1 MATMKTVAIIVA
13 AGAGLRAGGDLPKQF
28 QLLEGKSV
36 LRHTL
41 EAFVRHPDIHTVITV
56 IAQGFENHYA
66 QAAVGL
72 ALPAAVIGG
81 ATRQES
87 CALGIAAAK
96 AMQPDAVLIHDAARP
111 FVSSKII
118 SDVIA
123 KLLEAEAVIPAL
135 PVADTMKRAVAGKIT
150 QTLARDGLYFV
161 QTPQGFDFDKIHAA
175 HKALAAM
182 GVNDLTDDAAVAEA
196 MGMKV
201 HIVAGDPA
209 NRKLTT
215 TQDMQDA
222 NQKMNQLQNTETRVG
237 QGVDFH
243 TFTMGHSIWLCGVE
257 IPHSYSLLGHSDA
270 DVALHAIT
278 DALLGAIG
286 EADIGTHFPPS
297 DPQWKNAKSAIF
309 VAKAVSLIKK
319 RGGEIGNVDVT
330 ILAEAP
336 KISPHLA
343 AMKAALSHML
353 AIATDRIA
361 IKATTTEQMGAIGRK
376 EGMAALATATVRL
389 PL

>member
-1 MATMKTVAIIVA
+1 MKTVAVIVA
-13 AGAGLRAGGDLPKQF
+13 AGSGQRAGGELPKQF
-28 QLLEGKSV
+28 QLLGAKSV

-41 EAFVRHPDIHTVITV
+41 EAFARHPEVHTVITV
-56 IAQGFENHYA
+56 IAAGFESHYA
-66 QAAVGL
+66 EAAHDL

-87 CALGIAAAK
+87 CAKGIEAAA
-96 AMQPDAVLIHDAARP
+96 ALQPDAVLIHDAARP
-111 FVSSKII
+111 FVSAKVI

-123 KLLEAEAVIPAL
+123 KLAEAEAVIPAL
-135 PVADTMKRAVAGKIT
+135 PVADTMKRAEAGLIT

-161 QTPQGFDFDKIHAA
+161 QTPQGFHFDKIRAA
-175 HKALAAM
+175 HQALTAK
-182 GVNDLTDDAAVAEA
+182 GVNNLTDDAAVAEA
-196 MGMKV
+196 IGMKV

-222 NQKMNQLQNTETRVG
+222 NRKMKQLQNTEMRVG

-243 TFTMGHSIWLCGVE
+243 TFTEGKSIWLCGVE
-257 IPHSYSLLGHSDA
+257 IPHSHSLLGHSDA
-270 DVALHAIT
+270 DVVLHSIT

-286 EADIGTHFPPS
+286 EGDIGTHFPPS

-309 VAKAVSLIKK
+309 IEMAVSLIKK

-336 KISPHLA
+336 KISPHLD
-343 AMKAALSHML
+343 AMKASLSHML
-353 AIATDRIA
+353 GIATDRIA

-376 EGMAALATATVRL
+376 EGMAATAIATVRL
-389 PL
+389 PA